1 MLRIRFIV
9 IDRTRTSFLKEGE
22 TLFLDRLRRYAQIEW
37 IEVKPSRITKGRRP
51 REILDRE
58 GRAIARFL
66 NPRDYVVALDKSGLQ
81 FDSEALADWLKK
93 LSTTTGGWICFV
105 IGGPTGLSGKIKG
118 QAQEILSLSKLT
130 LTHEMC
136 RLFLLEQVYRA
147 FTIMEGRRYHK

>member
-1 MLRIRFIV
+1 M
-9 IDRTRTSFLKEGE
+9 IDRTRTPFLKEGE
-22 TLFLDRLRRYAQIEW
+22 TLFLKRLRRYAQIEW
-37 IEVKPSRITKGRRP
+37 IEVKPSKITKGRP
-51 REILDRE
+51 PQEILDRE

-81 FDSEALADWLKK
+81 YDSEGLADWLKK

-105 IGGPTGLSGKIKG
+105 IGGPTGLSAEIKG

>member
-9 IDRTRTSFLKEGE
+9 IDRTRTPFLKEGE
-22 TLFLDRLRRYAQIEW
+22 TLFLNRLRRYAQIEW
-37 IEVKPSRITKGRRP
+37 IEVKPLRITKGRRP
-51 REILDRE
+51 QEILDRE

-66 NPRDYVVALDKSGLQ
+66 NPRDYLVALDKSGLQ
-81 FDSEALADWLKK
+81 YDSESLADWLKK

-105 IGGPTGLSGKIKG
+105 IGGPTGLSAEIKG
-118 QAQEILSLSKLT
+118 RAQEILSLSTLT

>member
-9 IDRTRTSFLKEGE
+9 VDRTRTPFLKEGE
-22 TLFLDRLRRYAQIEW
+22 TLFLKRLRRYAQIDW
-37 IEVKPSRITKGRRP
+37 IEVKPSKITKGRP
-51 REILDRE
+51 PQEILDRE

-81 FDSEALADWLKK
+81 YDSEGLADWLKK
-93 LSTTTGGWICFV
+93 LSTSTGGWICFV
-105 IGGPTGLSGKIKG
+105 IGGPTGLSAEIKG
-118 QAQEILSLSKLT
+118 QAQEIFSLSKLT

-147 FTIMEGRRYHK
+147 FTIMEGTRYHK

>member
-9 IDRTRTSFLKEGE
+9 VDRTKTPFLKEGE
-22 TLFLDRLRRYAQIEW
+22 TLFLKRLRRYAQIEW

-51 REILDRE
+51 QEILDRE
-58 GRAIARFL
+58 GREIARFL
-66 NPRDYVVALDKSGLQ
+66 NPRDYVIALDKSGLQ
-81 FDSEALADWLKK
+81 YDSEGLAD

-105 IGGPTGLSGKIKG
+105 IGGPTGLSTGIVG
-118 QAQEILSLSKLT
+118 RAQEILSLSKLT

-147 FTIMEGRRYHK
+147 FTIMEGTRYHK